1 MRKIKAMKTTAIEQF
16 RKINNSEIGSENQ
29 PRSNGRISTLNIE
42 ALYRE
47 LVEQQPQTST
57 PRLLSAELGPFNSTI
72 VSHLNK
78 IGLVNWHCRREVPH
92 DLTTYQKH

>member
-1 MRKIKAMKTTAIEQF
+1 MKTTAIEQF
-16 RKINNSEIGSENQ
+16 RKINSGETSLDYQ
-29 PRSNGRISTLNIE
+29 LRSNGRPSTLSIE